1 MKEYELIVVGSG
13 AGMNVVSKAR
23 NAGLKVALVENWVM
37 GGTCLNRGCIPSKV
51 LTYPA
56 EIIRLI
62 QHAKEIG
69 VNAKIESL
77 DYELVRKRMWDLVLK
92 DRHGM
97 EEGVAADDGLDF
109 YHTTARFIGPYTLQV
124 GQEQIKAPKI
134 VLAIGVRT
142 LIPPIPGLR
151 ETGFETSESIFD
163 IQTLPGS
170 MIILGGGYKACEFGH
185 FFSAF
190 GTKVS
195 IVGHN
200 PRILAREEEE
210 VSDLVMAKM
219 MEYQSVKVNQ
229 DVVSVRKGEKG
240 KVVVLKD
247 RTTGLVEELEADEIL
262 ITTGVQ
268 SNSDMIDPEAS
279 GIKTDLGRYII
290 VNEYLET
297 NVPGIFAMGDI
308 IGRTMFRHTANYHAQ
323 LCWINAFA
331 KTKVKLDEHAVPHA
345 VFGYPE
351 VASVGVTQSEAKA
364 RGIKVLVGVSEY
376 FDCAKG
382 YAMGERDS
390 FAKVVVDM
398 ASYNIIGVSA
408 VGTNAAILVQAV
420 VYLMNAGDHTYIPLA
435 RSQTIH
441 PALSEVMVNAFG
453 NLHDPEHVHVHEH
466 EQQQ

>member
-1 MKEYELIVVGSG
+1 
-13 AGMNVVSKAR
+13 
-23 NAGLKVALVENWVM
+23 
-37 GGTCLNRGCIPSKV
+37 
-51 LTYPA
+51 
-56 EIIRLI
+56 
-62 QHAKEIG
+62 
-69 VNAKIESL
+69 
-77 DYELVRKRMWDLVLK
+77 MWDLVLR

-97 EEGVAADDGLDF
+97 EEGVAADGGLDF

-142 LIPPIPGLR
+142 FIPDIPGLR

-163 IQTLPGS
+163 MQTLPRS
-170 MIILGGGYKACEFGH
+170 LIILGGGYKACEFGH

-195 IVGHN
+195 IIGHN
-200 PRILAREEEE
+200 LHILPREEAE
-210 VSDLVMAKM
+210 VSDLVQAKM
-219 MEYQSVKVNQ
+219 MEYLNLKVNQ

-240 KVVVLKD
+240 KIVVIKD
-247 RTTGLVEELEADEIL
+247 RVTGLVEE
-262 ITTGVQ
+262 TRGGR
-268 SNSDMIDPEAS
+268 DPANHRGAEQCRQDRAG
-279 GIKTDLGRYII
+279 GIRHPDRPRKVHHR
-290 VNEYLET
+290 ER
-297 NVPGIFAMGDI
+297 VPGDQRARHIRH
-308 IGRTMFRHTANYHAQ
+308 GRHHRQDDVPAHRQ
-323 LCWINAFA
+323 LPCAALLDQSFA
-331 KTKVKLDEHAVPHA
+331 KNKVKLDEHAVPHA

-351 VASVGVTQSEAKA
+351 VASVGMTAGGGQGQRHQGLGRDRAST
-364 RGIKVLVGVSEY
+364 I
-376 FDCAKG
+376 DCAKG

-398 ASYNIIGVSA
+398 TNYNIIGVSA
-408 VGTNAAILVQAV
+408 VGTNASILVQAM

-466 EQQQ
+466 QTENTPQAGE

>member
-1 MKEYELIVVGSG
+1 MKEYELIVIGSG

-23 NAGLKVALVENWVM
+23 NAGLKVAIVENWVM
-37 GGTCLNRGCIPSKV
+37 GGTCLNRGCIPSKI

-56 EIIRLI
+56 EMVRQIE
-62 QHAKEIG
+62 HAREIG
-69 VNAKIESL
+69 INAKIESI
-77 DYELVRKRMWDLVLK
+77 DYELVRKRMWELVLR

-109 YHTTARFIGPYTLQV
+109 YHTTARFIAPYTLQV

-142 LIPPIPGLR
+142 FIPDIPGLR

-163 IQTLPGS
+163 LQILPRS

-190 GTKVS
+190 GTNVS
-195 IVGHN
+195 IVGRN
-200 PRILAREEEE
+200 SRILPREEEE
-210 VSDLVMAKM
+210 VSDLVLAKM
-219 MEYQSVKVNQ
+219 MEYLDLKVNQ

-240 KVVVLKD
+240 KIVVIKD
-247 RTTGLVEELEADEIL
+247 RTTSVVEELEADEIL
-262 ITTGVQ
+262 LTTGVQ
-268 SNSDMIDPEAS
+268 SNADMIEPEVS
-279 GIKTDLGRYII
+279 GIKTDLGRYIV
-290 VNEYLET
+290 VNENLET
-297 NVPGIFAMGDI
+297 NVPGIFAMGDV

-323 LCWINAFA
+323 LVWNNAFA
-331 KTKVKLDEHAVPHA
+331 KNKMKLDEHAVPHA
-345 VFGYPE
+345 VFGHPE

-364 RGIKVLVGVSEY
+364 KGIKVLVGLSEY

-382 YAMGERDS
+382 YAMGEKDS

-398 ASYNIIGVSA
+398 TSYQIIGVSV
-408 VGTNAAILVQAV
+408 VGTDAAILVQAM
-420 VYLMNAGDHTYIPLA
+420 VYLMNAGDRTYVPLA

-441 PALSEVMVNAFG
+441 PALSEVMVNAFS
-453 NLHDPEHVHVHEH
+453 NLHDPDHVHVHDH
-466 EQQQ
+466 EEQ

>member
-1 MKEYELIVVGSG
+1 MKEYELIVIGSG

-23 NAGLKVALVENWVM
+23 GAGLKVALVENWVM
-37 GGTCLNRGCIPSKV
+37 GGTCLNRGCIPSKI
-51 LTYPA
+51 LIYPA
-56 EIIRLI
+56 EMVRQIE
-62 QHAKEIG
+62 HAREIG
-69 VNAKIESL
+69 INAKIESI
-77 DYELVRKRMWDLVLK
+77 DYELVRKRMWELVLR

-97 EEGVAADDGLDF
+97 EEGVAADSGLDF

-142 LIPPIPGLR
+142 FIPDIPGLR
-151 ETGFETSESIFD
+151 EIGFETSESIFD
-163 IQTLPGS
+163 MQTLPRS

-190 GTKVS
+190 GTNVS
-195 IVGHN
+195 IVGRN
-200 PRILAREEEE
+200 PRILPREEEE
-210 VSDLVMAKM
+210 VSDLVLAKM
-219 MEYQSVKVNQ
+219 MEYMKLKVNQ
-229 DVVSVRKGEKG
+229 DVVSIRKGEKG
-240 KVVVLKD
+240 KIVVIKD
-247 RTTGLVEELEADEIL
+247 RTTGIVEELEADEIL
-262 ITTGVQ
+262 LTTGVQ
-268 SNSDMIDPEAS
+268 SNADMIEPEVS
-279 GIKTDLGRYII
+279 GIKTDVGRYIV

-297 NVPGIFAMGDI
+297 SVPGIFAMGDV

-323 LCWINAFA
+323 LVWINAFA
-331 KTKVKLDEHAVPHA
+331 KNKVKLDEHAVPHA

-364 RGIKVLVGVSEY
+364 KGIKVLVGLSEY

-398 ASYNIIGVSA
+398 TSYQIIGVSA
-408 VGTNAAILVQAV
+408 VGTNAAILVQAM
-420 VYLMNAGDHTYIPLA
+420 VYLMNAGDRTYIPLA

-466 EQQQ
+466 EEK

>member
-23 NAGLKVALVENWVM
+23 NEGLKVALVENWVM
-37 GGTCLNRGCIPSKV
+37 GGTCLNRGCIPSKI

-69 VNAKIESL
+69 INAKIESV
-77 DYELVRKRMWDLVLK
+77 DYELVRKRMWDLVLR

-142 LIPPIPGLR
+142 FVPPIPGLR
-151 ETGFETSESIFD
+151 EIGFETSESIFD
-163 IQTLPGS
+163 IQNLPGS

-200 PRILAREEEE
+200 PRMLAREEEE

-219 MEYQSVKVNQ
+219 MEYQNVKVNQ

-268 SNSDMIDPEAS
+268 SNADMIDPEAS
-279 GIKTDLGRYII
+279 GIKTDIGRYII

-331 KTKVKLDEHAVPHA
+331 KNKVKLDEHAVPHA

-351 VASVGVTQSEAKA
+351 VASVGITQSEAKA

-390 FAKVVVDM
+390 FAKVVVDQ

-408 VGTNAAILVQAV
+408 VGTNAAILVQAM
-420 VYLMNAGDHTYIPLA
+420 VYLMNAGDRTYIPLA

-441 PALSEVMVNAFG
+441 PALSEVMVNAFA
-453 NLHDPEHVHVHEH
+453 NLHDPDYVHVHEH
-466 EQQQ
+466 EHQE

>member
-1 MKEYELIVVGSG
+1 
-13 AGMNVVSKAR
+13 MNGVSKAR
-23 NAGLKVALVENWVM
+23 NAGMRVAIVENWVM
-37 GGTCLNRGCIPSKV
+37 GGTCLNRGCIPSKI

-56 EIIRLI
+56 EVVRQIE
-62 QHAKEIG
+62 HAREIG
-69 VNAKIESL
+69 INAKIESV
-77 DYELVRKRMWDLVLK
+77 DYELVRKRMWELVLR

-97 EEGVAADDGLDF
+97 EEGVAADGGLDF

-142 LIPPIPGLR
+142 LIPDIPGLR

-163 IQTLPGS
+163 LQTLPRS

-195 IVGHN
+195 IVGRN
-200 PRILAREEEE
+200 SRILPREEEE
-210 VSDLVMAKM
+210 VSELVLFKM
-219 MEYQSVKVNQ
+219 REYLNLKVDQ
-229 DVVSVRKGEKG
+229 DVVSIRKGDKG
-240 KVVVLKD
+240 KVVVIKD
-247 RTTGLVEELEADEIL
+247 RTTGIVEELEADEIL
-262 ITTGVQ
+262 LTTGVQ
-268 SNSDMIDPEAS
+268 SNADMIEPEVS
-279 GIKTDLGRYII
+279 GIKTDIGRYIM
-290 VNEYLET
+290 VNENLET
-297 NVPGIFAMGDI
+297 NVPGIFAMGDV

-323 LCWINAFA
+323 LVWNNAFA
-331 KTKVKLDEHAVPHA
+331 KNKMKLDEHAVPHA
-345 VFGYPE
+345 VFGHPE

-364 RGIKVLVGVSEY
+364 RGIKVLVGLSEY

-398 ASYNIIGVSA
+398 TSYQIIGASA
-408 VGTNAAILVQAV
+408 VGTDAAILVQAM
-420 VYLMNAGDHTYIPLA
+420 VYLMNAGDRTYVPLA

-466 EQQQ
+466 QTENTPQAGE